1 MQRERSTL
9 VDGLRGLAMLGV
21 VAIHLAAR
29 VPADSSWQGGAQV
42 IDHFGRF
49 GVPLFLAVL
58 GWGAAQP
65 GHRRPVASLGWL
77 GARLR
82 AVLPAYLVWALLYA
96 VLAPWDGDALPG
108 SWQPGEG
115 LGERL
120 WRTAA
125 GYSAEQLWYMPAYLS
140 LLPLVALVAA
150 LPRRLAA
157 GLAALALVGM
167 LALLG
172 QLEAVVAA
180 DTTPPPLA
188 GWILR
193 SEGRLPLPWIG
204 FVAAG
209 ALLAKVTLVA
219 GPRWLQ
225 ALRLAVGLAGHVL
238 IAQRTPGSPRFD
250 DFWCSLAM
258 PGSLL
263 AFLLWAPVVLAWLA
277 GRRPGE
283 WLAAIGR
290 NSLAIYL
297 GHVLFLRVG
306 WAIGAPLGLGPG
318 LALAALTTA
327 AGCAVYLPVHKR
339 LFAQA

>member
-1 MQRERSTL
+1 MGTGRSTL

-29 VPADSSWQGGAQV
+29 VPADSPWQGASQV
-42 IDHFGRF
+42 VDHLGRF

-65 GHRRPVASLGWL
+65 DHRRPVASLGWL
-77 GARLR
+77 GARLW

-108 SWQPGEG
+108 SWQPGAG

-125 GYSAEQLWYMPAYLS
+125 GYSAEQLWYMPAYLT
-140 LLPLVALVAA
+140 LLPLVAAVAA
-150 LPRRLAA
+150 LPRRVAA
-157 GLAALALVGM
+157 GVAGAAVLGMLVLVG
-167 LALLG
+167 
-172 QLEAVVAA
+172 QVEAVVAA

-193 SEGRLPLPWIG
+193 SEGRLPLPWLG

-209 ALLAKVTLVA
+209 ALLARVPLAA

-225 ALRLAVGLAGHVL
+225 GLRLAVGMAGHAL
-238 IAQRTPGSPRFD
+238 IAQRAPSSPRFD

-263 AFLLWAPVVLAWLA
+263 AFLLWAPVLLAWLA
-277 GRRPGE
+277 ERRPGA
-283 WLAAIGR
+283 WLTTVGR
-290 NSLAIYL
+290 NSLAMYL
-297 GHVLFLRVG
+297 SHVLFLRLG

-318 LALAALTTA
+318 LAIAALATA
-327 AGCAVYLPVHKR
+327 AGCAVYLPVHRR
-339 LFAQA
+339 LFPQA